1 MDLFYTEGGETVKKV
16 AWKSSGFSITGS
28 VHVQF
33 GQGSEQPDLVKDIPA
48 HGRRLGLDG
57 C

>member
-16 AWKSSGFSITGS
+16 AWKSCGFSIIGS

-33 GQGSEQPDLVKDIPA
+33 GWGSEQPDLVKDTPA
-48 HGRRLGLDG
+48 YGRGLGLDG
-57 C
+57 R